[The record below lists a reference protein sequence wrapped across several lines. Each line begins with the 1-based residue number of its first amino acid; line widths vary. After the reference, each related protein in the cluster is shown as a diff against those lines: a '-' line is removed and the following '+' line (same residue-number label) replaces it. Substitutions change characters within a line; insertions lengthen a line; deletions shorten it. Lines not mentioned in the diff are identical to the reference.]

1 MKTKTNISL
10 LIFLIFLGCNSN
22 TKNNL
27 STAEVNLPARSD
39 ESETGRTGKSGAQ
52 PKIEDK
58 MDEQNKYEVATFG
71 AGCFWCTEAVFQ
83 RLKGVVKVES
93 GYSGGSVPNP
103 TYEAVCT
110 GKTGHAECTQI
121 TFDPKII
128 SYKELLEVF
137 WKTHDPTTLNR
148 QGADAGTQYR
158 SVIFYHNDEQKQLAG
173 KYKNELTSAKIWSDP
188 VVTEISS
195 FRKFYKA
202 EDYHQNYYNQNSNQP
217 YCSFVITPKLDKFKK
232 IFAEKL
238 KNDSE

>member
-1 MKTKTNISL
+1 MRTFSKIYL
-10 LIFLIFLGCNSN
+10 LTFLLFIGCNSN

-27 STAEVNLPARSD
+27 STADVN
-39 ESETGRTGKSGAQ
+39 AQ
-52 PKIEDK
+52 SKIEEK
-58 MDEQNKYEVATFG
+58 MNKQNKYQVATFG

-103 TYEAVCT
+103 SYEAVCT

-158 SVIFYHNDEQKQLAG
+158 SVIFYHNDEQKQLAV
-173 KYKNELTSAKIWSDP
+173 KYKNELETAKIWSDP
-188 VVTEISS
+188 IVTEISP
-195 FRKFYKA
+195 FKTFYKA
-202 EDYHQNYYNQNSNQP
+202 EDYHQNYYNQNGNKP
-217 YCSFVITPKLDKFKK
+217 YCSFVITPKIEKFKK
-232 IFAEKL
+232 VFADKL
-238 KNDSE
+238 KSESK